1 MVYKV
6 NEYVLYIFKVWFVV
20 MGMVE
25 WNFKFGLIDCMFS
38 MVEWCYMI
46 GFYVSCKIIVWFWFL
61 I

>member
-20 MGMVE
+20 VGMVK

-46 GFYVSCKIIVWFWFL
+46 GLYVSCKIILLVWFL